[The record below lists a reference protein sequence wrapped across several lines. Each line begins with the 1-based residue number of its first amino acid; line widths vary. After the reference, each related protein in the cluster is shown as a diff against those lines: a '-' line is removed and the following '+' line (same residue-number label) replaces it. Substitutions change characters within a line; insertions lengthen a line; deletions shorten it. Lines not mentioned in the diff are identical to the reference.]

1 MTQELKVTWKKAL
14 YELEQLMGVDN
25 VDAWVRGTELVS
37 YDPPA
42 RATIEVPSRMHF
54 ERLRDLFHDA
64 IEKVLAVK
72 HIEFEI
78 VEKLAEDL
86 LEHVSQETEG
96 GVAVLAPERTYT
108 SVSTTKANN
117 VLRLNKSYT
126 FNNYVVGTFNRFAQM
141 AGRGICQDPGK
152 DFNPFFIHGE
162 SGLGKTHL
170 MQSIAHAIN
179 ECQPELK
186 IVYLTCEDFQ
196 NHFVSAIREGNV
208 QAFRNR
214 YRDVDVFIID
224 DIHHLVGKE
233 KTQEE
238 FFHTFN
244 ALYQENKQIILS
256 CDSPPSE
263 IEGLSSRL
271 VSRFNWGLAA
281 EIKTPEFDDR
291 VSILLHKAHLRGIHL
306 NEGIAHFIA
315 KRVGNNIR
323 DLEGFLTSL
332 HAKSRLEMRPISLAM
347 AAESMPNMAPVKKLV
362 TIGLI
367 SNVVCEFHN
376 IELELLK
383 TKSRQA
389 TLVEVRNIIIYLSRR
404 LTNMSLKEIGG
415 FFGGRDH
422 STIKHSLSKLDRRL
436 MVDDQ
441 YADFIQSLE
450 QKILKSS

>member
-1 MTQELKVTWKKAL
+1 MNKEIKITWKKAL

-25 VDAWVRGTELVS
+25 VDAWVRCTKLVA
-37 YDPPA
+37 YNPPA

-54 ERLRDLFHDA
+54 ERLRDLFHDS
-64 IEKVLAVK
+64 IEQVLGVK

-78 VEKLAEDL
+78 VESLAEDL
-86 LEHVSQETEG
+86 LKDIAEEGSDDLAVGAKRAVSGE
-96 GVAVLAPERTYT
+96 ANR
-108 SVSTTKANN
+108 ANN
-117 VLRLNKSYT
+117 ALRLNKSYT
-126 FNNYVVGTFNRFAQM
+126 FNNYVVGSFNRFAQM
-141 AGRGICQDPGK
+141 AGRGICQDPGR

-179 ECQPELK
+179 ECRPELK
-186 IVYLTCEDFQ
+186 IVYLTCEEFQ

-208 QAFRNR
+208 QAFRER
-214 YRDVDVFIID
+214 YREVDVFVID

-256 CDSPPSE
+256 CDSPPLE
-263 IEGLSSRL
+263 IEGLSNRL

-281 EIKTPEFDDR
+281 QIKSPEFDDR
-291 VSILLHKAHLRGIHL
+291 VSILLHKAHLRGIQL
-306 NEGIAHFIA
+306 DESIARFIA
-315 KRVGNNIR
+315 KRIGNNIR
-323 DLEGFLTSL
+323 DLEGCLTSL

-347 AAESMPNMAPVKKLV
+347 AAENMPELAPIKKMV
-362 TIGLI
+362 TISSI
-367 SNVVCEFHN
+367 SQVICEFHD
-376 IELELLK
+376 IQLDLLK

-389 TLVEVRNIIIYLSRR
+389 TLVEVRNIIIYLARR
-404 LTNMSLKEIGG
+404 LTSMSLKEIGG
-415 FFGGRDH
+415 YFGGRDH
-422 STIKHSLSKLDRRL
+422 STIKHSLSKLDRRV

-441 YADFIQSLE
+441 YAGFIQNLE
-450 QKILKSS
+450 QKVLQSI